1 MAHAAFNARQES
13 AQANFK
19 DSREAHFRRDT
30 RGWVR
35 RSNLSRTE
43 KEILLAF
50 LNHWFVH
57 RHDGPVHP
65 GRKRLGGKAKA
76 SRRMVNY
83 ALAMFREF
91 GVIDAVAHETGN
103 SAEGMGLA
111 TEYTVDT
118 TKLIDLCQM
127 PKAALREWR
136 KNAKIGE
143 PRINGVQN
151 CTGSGGA
158 KSAPRNNQCNVIAFP
173 SQRRG

>member
-1 MAHAAFNARQES
+1 MALAALNARHDP

-19 DSREAHFRRDT
+19 DSREANFRRDT
-30 RGWVR
+30 RGRVR

-65 GRKRLGGKAKA
+65 GRKRLSGKAKA

-91 GVIDAVAHETGN
+91 GALEAVAHETGN

-111 TEYTVDT
+111 TEYTVDAI
-118 TKLIDLCQM
+118 KLIDLCQM
-127 PKAALREWR
+127 TQAALQEWR
-136 KNAKIGE
+136 KKARERAAAN
-143 PRINGVQN
+143 NGVQKFPA
-151 CTGSGGA
+151 SGGA
-158 KSAPRNNQCNVIAFP
+158 KSAPRNNECNVIPFP
-173 SQRRG
+173 SQRIG